1 MIQPRRVWQSSDA
14 ADLNLGAEWEKEM
27 AEMSGMKKSDL
38 DLGAEW
44 ERELAQMGV
53 VDTGGGTATF
63 EELAAE
69 FLGED
74 EFSLGV
80 KTGDAQVAQGEKAV
94 AQGVVPTQKDFKS
107 INFIFT
113 DFSKKFDFTK
123 TV

>member
-14 ADLNLGAEWEKEM
+14 ADLDLGEEWAEINR
-27 AEMSGMKKSDL
+27 ANKSDL

-80 KTGDAQVAQGEKAV
+80 KTGDGNSS
-94 AQGVVPTQKDFKS
+94 S
-107 INFIFT
+107 IINY
-113 DFSKKFDFTK
+113 
-123 TV
+123 